1 MTFLNG
7 ALLPGLVFLTAAPLL
22 IHLLNL
28 QFPRLFEFSS
38 IKHIRE
44 TVAQRS
50 RMFRWRHL
58 VLLALRTA
66 FLIALLLAFL
76 KPILPRFGAAASTT
90 EGRRVLL
97 LIDHSLSM
105 EHRGGGVSS
114 RQRAEAE
121 AEKIFATLDPHD
133 SVNVVRVGAAPTT
146 AFVDFS
152 RSHSEARRFVHETRP
167 GFTRAD
173 FTQANAAAA
182 RLLTRTGQRGEI
194 YYLSDFQRKNWA
206 NVDFT
211 ALPPGTRIFF
221 VDVAPASR
229 GNRAIL
235 SAMMSQ
241 TQILAGD
248 TVQIEVEVGNFRDE
262 PLVEP
267 LKVVIDARTS
277 FEKEISVAP
286 WSVARITLPVPP
298 GSPGLHLCELSL
310 APDDLPEDDRHFI
323 SVPVLDKEGILI
335 VADAAEA
342 QQDSVRYL
350 ATALNPYEKQAG
362 SLLPERIRVGEL
374 NSARLASV
382 KKVFFTRAGL
392 LTAEQA
398 KLIADFTFQ
407 GGGVVYFLDGENDG
421 ANLELLNRATD
432 SALPLRLGK
441 KRIAQNV
448 GTSAQQISR
457 GDFKSRFLRLFRG
470 PARQN
475 LSVLEFYDIHDATST
490 GTGQVILSYSDDTP
504 AVATLSHGLGTLVF
518 MNFSVGEF
526 SSNLARQRIF
536 PAWMQEIVKNLA
548 SEEPVAVA
556 STVGET
562 VHGEVWKR
570 DLVAAPLRSPSGV
583 VLEPKTE
590 AMGERL
596 AISFT
601 PDEPGFYSMRTHT
614 LLHAWGVNVSPEESD
629 LRPIDRQL
637 LPDQLGEQNQKG
649 HFVGGQEEFAELARG
664 RPLFHWFVLAAAAL
678 LLCELAFQLYVRRAA
693 S

>member
-1 MTFLNG
+1 
-7 ALLPGLVFLTAAPLL
+7 
-22 IHLLNL
+22 
-28 QFPRLFEFSS
+28 
-38 IKHIRE
+38 
-44 TVAQRS
+44 
-50 RMFRWRHL
+50 

-76 KPILPRFGAAASTT
+76 KPILPRFGSAASTT

-121 AEKIFATLDPHD
+121 AEKIFATLDPND
-133 SVNVVRVGAAPTT
+133 SVNVVRVGAAPTS

-152 RSHSEARRFVHETRP
+152 RSHSEAKRFVRETKA

-173 FTQANAAAA
+173 FTQANATAA

-211 ALPPGTRIFF
+211 ALPLGTRIFF
-221 VDVAPASR
+221 VDVAPPSR

-235 SAMMSQ
+235 SATMNQ

-248 TVQIEVEVGNFRDE
+248 TVQLEVEVANFRDE

-267 LKVVIDARTS
+267 LKVVLDARTS

-286 WSVARITLPVPP
+286 WSVARVTVPVPP

-310 APDDLPEDDRHFI
+310 APDDLPADDRHFI
-323 SVPVLDKEGILI
+323 TVPVLDKEGILI
-335 VADAAEA
+335 VADAPEA

-350 ATALNPYEKQAG
+350 ATALNPYEKLAG
-362 SLLPERIRVGEL
+362 SLLPERIRVAEL
-374 NSARLASV
+374 NAARLASV

-392 LTAEQA
+392 LTEEQA
-398 KLIADFTFQ
+398 KLIAGFTFQ
-407 GGGVVYFLDGENDG
+407 GGGVVYFLDGENDA
-421 ANLELLNRATD
+421 ANLELLNRATE

-441 KRIAQNV
+441 KRVAQNV
-448 GTSAQQISR
+448 GTGAQQISR

-470 PARQN
+470 TARQN
-475 LSVLEFYDIHDATST
+475 LSLLEFYDIHDATST
-490 GTGQVILSYSDDTP
+490 GAGQVILNYSDDTP
-504 AVATLSHGLGTLVF
+504 AVATLSHGLGTLLF

-562 VHGEVWKR
+562 LHGEVWKR
-570 DLVAAPLRSPSGV
+570 DLLAAPLRNPSGA

-601 PDEPGFYSMRTHT
+601 LDEPGFYSMRAST
-614 LLHAWGVNVSPEESD
+614 LLHAWGANVSPEESD

-637 LPDQLGEQNQKG
+637 LPDQLGEKNQQG
-649 HFVGGQEEFAELARG
+649 HFIGGQQEFAELARG
-664 RPLFHWFVLAAAAL
+664 RPLFHWFILAAAAL